1 MKKTINILWQ
11 SLSDFS
17 LETAKKIH
25 LLSPDKFVIN
35 TDGPGSTAKSPINPP
50 TIDNLV
56 SFITELD
63 KLGYKGE
70 LVMHPNCESSSYE
83 HDWNGKGGLP
93 SIPASTDSWNVYLDY
108 FNKVQ
113 TVLSS
118 SSTTQFSELLIE
130 TENSYFTN
138 HDLQTYELFK
148 NIREKLDK
156 NIKLSTT
163 GGWNYHWDRIDGGID
178 CYYIQM
184 YDMPYPQLSGVN
196 TYSPPQVINL
206 VKNMSDAMHKQVCNL
221 SNPNSNFIFTFC
233 EKGSTPPLDP
243 PMFSTSGSYWSE
255 PQFNEFVT
263 KFKTTYDVENVG
275 IWPCESILKHW

>member
-156 NIKLSTT
+156 NIHNWGLE
-163 GGWNYHWDRIDGGID
+163 
-178 CYYIQM
+178 
-184 YDMPYPQLSGVN
+184 L
-196 TYSPPQVINL
+196 
-206 VKNMSDAMHKQVCNL
+206 
-221 SNPNSNFIFTFC
+221 
-233 EKGSTPPLDP
+233 PL
-243 PMFSTSGSYWSE
+243 G
-255 PQFNEFVT
+255 
-263 KFKTTYDVENVG
+263 
-275 IWPCESILKHW
+275 